1 MLKTTDIESKKPT
14 EDRRLSFTDQGQVV
28 MTRGVT
34 DRIEKDELYGKWVND
49 CLLQRYCKCDWG
61 DLSQADKDLSDEAI
75 DRVGYEGKRVIARY
89 NYPGGGDIY
98 IITKKDRSVT
108 KILFPSEY

>member
-1 MLKTTDIESKKPT
+1 MKK
-14 EDRRLSFTDQGQVV
+14 EERRISFTDLGQVV
-28 MTRGVT
+28 MTQGVT
-34 DRIEKDELYGKWVND
+34 ERIAKDEAYGKWVNE

-61 DLSQADKDLSDEAI
+61 DLGQGDKDLNDEAI
-75 DRVGYEGKRVIARY
+75 DRVGYETRRVVARY

>member
-1 MLKTTDIESKKPT
+1 MKKEERRVIFT
-14 EDRRLSFTDQGQVV
+14 ELGQVV
-28 MTRGVT
+28 MTQGVT

-61 DLSQADKDLSDEAI
+61 DLGQADKDLSDEAI
-75 DRVGYEGKRVIARY
+75 DRVGYEGKRVLARY

-98 IITKKDRSVT
+98 IITNKERSVT